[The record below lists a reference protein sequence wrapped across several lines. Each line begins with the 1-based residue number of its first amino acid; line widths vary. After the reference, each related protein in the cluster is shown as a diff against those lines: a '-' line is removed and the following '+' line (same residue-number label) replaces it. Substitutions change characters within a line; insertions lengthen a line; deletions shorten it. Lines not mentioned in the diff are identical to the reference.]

1 MGAIRNFV
9 LDMGNVLF
17 DYNPGA
23 MTEYFL
29 PAAPEEDKE
38 RFLKEFFSGS
48 EWIDRD
54 LGIISEEEMYH
65 SISKRLPPRLHE
77 SLRNCL
83 QSWPLCMKPFE
94 EAQNFVRFAK
104 ERGYGL
110 YVLSNASQNFYGY
123 FPRFGPL
130 YWFDGIVISSD
141 IHLLKPDPAIYR
153 YLFEKYGLSPA
164 ECLFI
169 DDREENVEAARALG
183 MQGVVFDGNW
193 EDIRQRF
200 CI

>member
-54 LGIISEEEMYH
+54 LGIISEEEMYQ
-65 SISKRLPPRLHE
+65 SVSKRLPPRLHE

-83 QSWPLCMKPFE
+83 QSWLLCICL
-94 EAQNFVRFAK
+94 
-104 ERGYGL
+104 L
-110 YVLSNASQNFYGY
+110 YTSARWLRQVHCHY
-123 FPRFGPL
+123 FPKSPG
-130 YWFDGIVISSD
+130 GSGG
-141 IHLLKPDPAIYR
+141 YR
-153 YLFEKYGLSPA
+153 AS
-164 ECLFI
+164 
-169 DDREENVEAARALG
+169 
-183 MQGVVFDGNW
+183 
-193 EDIRQRF
+193 
-200 CI
+200 

>member
-54 LGIISEEEMYH
+54 LAI
-65 SISKRLPPRLHE
+65 PPRKRCTTACRKGFRHGFT
-77 SLRNCL
+77 N
-83 QSWPLCMKPFE
+83 LCGTAF
-94 EAQNFVRFAK
+94 
-104 ERGYGL
+104 
-110 YVLSNASQNFYGY
+110 
-123 FPRFGPL
+123 
-130 YWFDGIVISSD
+130 
-141 IHLLKPDPAIYR
+141 
-153 YLFEKYGLSPA
+153 
-164 ECLFI
+164 
-169 DDREENVEAARALG
+169 RAG
-183 MQGVVFDGNW
+183 
-193 EDIRQRF
+193 R
-200 CI
+200 CA